1 MTWYQKN
8 YSCKWLQA
16 VLQKHLRCSLLLY
29 HSSLPHQSGSM
40 EMNIWLP
47 ETVRIWGS
55 SPILLIMFYLLHRKQ
70 KSGKQSADEI
80 PCQVSSYFFTGK
92 CKLSSKQ
99 AAKLKLYSKSACEES
114 HPVREHWETSSSQHF
129 ILQILLKYSLH
140 SNSSKQ
146 KLYSCIWKQSL
157 IF

>member
-1 MTWYQKN
+1 MTASSPSKTSQMRFVTVSLFPPTPIGFHGN
-8 YSCKWLQA
+8 E
-16 VLQKHLRCSLLLY
+16 HLIAR
-29 HSSLPHQSGSM
+29 
-40 EMNIWLP
+40 
-47 ETVRIWGS
+47 TVRIWGS
-55 SPILLIMFYLLHRKQ
+55 SPILLIMFYLLHWKQ

-146 KLYSCIWKQSL
+146 KLYSCIWKHSL